1 MFLRNQV
8 FEHADGQSF
17 FLWGARQTGKST
29 LLRSGFINSVYI
41 DLLKSNEY
49 RRYLNNPEQLR
60 ESLLLLEPNDP
71 IIIDE
76 IQKLPQL
83 LNEVHWLI
91 ENKGYQF
98 VLSGSSPRKL
108 LRSGNNLLGGR
119 ALRYELYPLS
129 YSEIPD
135 FNLVRAINQGLMP
148 RHYLSNNFRSLIDA
162 YLGSYLEDEIVA
174 ESRIRNVDVF
184 SRFLEKASFS
194 NGEMINYTNIATDC
208 GVSSNTV
215 KEYYGILKD
224 TLLGN
229 FIEPFQ
235 KKPKRRTVGTPKFYL
250 FDIGIANF
258 LLKRRDIAE
267 GSPEFGASFEHFI
280 YHELKTY
287 SHYSGKNYPI
297 YFWRTTSQL
306 EVDFI
311 LGDHQVAIEV
321 KSTDNV
327 QVKHTKGLKAFQEE
341 YAVEKKI
348 VVSLDTLPRLLE
360 NGIQA
365 LPWNLFLDKLWSG
378 EII

>member
-1 MFLRNQV
+1 MFVRNQV

-29 LLRSGFINSVYI
+29 LLRSKYSNSIYI

-60 ESLLLLEPNDP
+60 ESLLLLEPKEP
-71 IIIDE
+71 VIIDE

-119 ALRYELYPLS
+119 ALRYELYALS

-148 RHYLSNNFRSLIDA
+148 KHYLSTNFRPFIDA

-184 SRFLEKASFS
+184 SRFLEK
-194 NGEMINYTNIATDC
+194 
-208 GVSSNTV
+208 
-215 KEYYGILKD
+215 
-224 TLLGN
+224 
-229 FIEPFQ
+229 PRFQ
-235 KKPKRRTVGTPKFYL
+235 TAK
-250 FDIGIANF
+250 
-258 LLKRRDIAE
+258 
-267 GSPEFGASFEHFI
+267 
-280 YHELKTY
+280 
-287 SHYSGKNYPI
+287 
-297 YFWRTTSQL
+297 
-306 EVDFI
+306 
-311 LGDHQVAIEV
+311 
-321 KSTDNV
+321 
-327 QVKHTKGLKAFQEE
+327 
-341 YAVEKKI
+341 
-348 VVSLDTLPRLLE
+348 
-360 NGIQA
+360 
-365 LPWNLFLDKLWSG
+365 
-378 EII
+378 

>member
-1 MFLRNQV
+1 MFVRNQV
-8 FEHADGQSF
+8 FEHAEGQSF

-29 LLRSGFINSVYI
+29 LLRSKYSNSIYI

-60 ESLLLLEPNDP
+60 ESLLLLEPKEP
-71 IIIDE
+71 VIIDE

-108 LRSGNNLLGGR
+108 LRSGNNILGGR
-119 ALRYELYPLS
+119 ALRYELYALS

-148 RHYLSNNFRSLIDA
+148 KHYLSTNFRPLIDA

-215 KEYYGILKD
+215 KEYYAILKD

-250 FDIGIANF
+250 FDVGIANF
-258 LLKRRDIAE
+258 LLKRKNIVE
-267 GSPEFGASFEHFI
+267 GSLEFGASFEHFI

-287 SHYSGKNYPI
+287 SQYSGKNYPI

-306 EVDFI
+306 EVDFV

-327 QVKHTKGLKAFQEE
+327 QAKHTKGLKAFQEE
-341 YAVEKKI
+341 YKVEKKI

-378 EII
+378 GII

>member
-1 MFLRNQV
+1 MFRRNQV

-29 LLRSGFINSVYI
+29 LLKASFSNSIYI
-41 DLLKSNEY
+41 DLLMSNEY

-60 ESLLLLEPNDP
+60 ESLVLQEPKGP

-98 VLSGSSPRKL
+98 LLSGSSPRKL
-108 LRSGNNLLGGR
+108 LRSGTNLLGGR

-129 YSEIPD
+129 YSEIPE
-135 FNLVRAINQGLMP
+135 FNLEKAINQGLMP
-148 RHYLSNNFRSLIDA
+148 KIYLSKNYSQLLEA

-174 ESRIRNVDVF
+174 ESKIRNVAVF
-184 SRFLEKASFS
+184 SRFLEKVAFS
-194 NGEMINYTNIATDC
+194 NGEMVNYTNIATDC

-215 KEYYGILKD
+215 KEYYLILKD
-224 TLLGN
+224 TLLGS

-235 KKPKRRTVGTPKFYL
+235 KKPKRRTVSTPKFYL

-258 LLKRRDIAE
+258 LLKRKNISL
-267 GSPEFGASFEHFI
+267 GSPEFGASFEHLI

-287 SHYSGKNYPI
+287 SHYSGKKFPI
-297 YFWRTTSQL
+297 YFWRTTSQI
-306 EVDFI
+306 EVDFV

-327 QVKHTKGLKAFQEE
+327 QAKHIKGLKAFSEE
-341 YAVEKKI
+341 YEIEKKI
-348 VVSLDTLPRLLE
+348 IVSLDTLPRKLE
-360 NGIQA
+360 NGILA
-365 LPWNLFLDKLWSG
+365 LPWKLFLERLWAG
-378 EII
+378 NII

>member
-1 MFLRNQV
+1 MFIRNQV

-29 LLRSGFINSVYI
+29 LLKSKFSNSIYI
-41 DLLKSNEY
+41 DLLMSNEY

-60 ESLLLLEPNDP
+60 ENLLMQEPTVP

-91 ENKGYQF
+91 ENKGFQF

-108 LRSGNNLLGGR
+108 LRSGHNLLGGR

-129 YSEIPD
+129 YSEIPNFD
-135 FNLVRAINQGLMP
+135 LLKAVNQGLMP
-148 RHYLSNNFRSLIDA
+148 KHYLSKNYLQLLDA
-162 YLGSYLEDEIVA
+162 YLGSYLENEIVA
-174 ESRIRNVDVF
+174 ESKIRNVDVF
-184 SRFLEKASFS
+184 SRFLEKAAFS
-194 NGEMINYTNIATDC
+194 NGEMVNYTNIATDC

-215 KEYYGILKD
+215 KEYYAILKE

-235 KKPKRRTVGTPKFYL
+235 KKPKRRSVSTPKFYL
-250 FDIGIANF
+250 FDIGVANY
-258 LLKRRDIAE
+258 LLKRKNITQ

-287 SHYSGKNYPI
+287 SQYSGKKFPI
-297 YFWRTTSQL
+297 SFWRTTSQL

-321 KSTDNV
+321 KSTDNI
-327 QVKHTKGLKAFQEE
+327 QPKHTKGLKALSEE
-341 YAVEKKI
+341 YLIDKKI
-348 VVSLDTLPRLLE
+348 VISLDTLPHLLD
-360 NGIQA
+360 NDIQA
-365 LPWNLFLDKLWSG
+365 LPWSIFLDKLWEG
-378 EII
+378 KII